1 MLTSMSIKNPSFTFL
16 CTKKK
21 RERDK
26 EGGREGGREEEGRER
41 EITSKKE

>member
-21 RERDK
+21 NEREGDK
-26 EGGREGGREEEGRER
+26 EGGREGER
-41 EITSKKE
+41 EISSRKNQK